1 MQLFTNGYRHIQ
13 RYRQI
18 INVISKHGLGHLL
31 DFIGLKNPLR
41 FPGRQQKTNAY
52 LSTAVRIRMVIEEL
66 GPAFIKLGQ
75 LLSIRPDL
83 LPPNYL
89 VQLEKLQEQVTPV
102 SFDKIKEII
111 ESELQQ
117 PLSAVFAE
125 LEPDPI
131 AAASIGQV
139 HAGRLLTG
147 ETVVVKVQRPG
158 VKKIVTTDLEI
169 LGDIA
174 RFLESRTEWGRSYN
188 IVGLVDEFSR
198 TIRDELDYTVE
209 AGNADRF
216 AKNFQND
223 PTVRFPKVFWRYSTR
238 QMLVLET
245 VAGIKI
251 NDLAGSEELA
261 VNKSI
266 AAKNLVNAILKQLL
280 IDGFFHADPHPGNI
294 LLAPNG
300 AIHFLDFGMVGRLD
314 NWMRERL
321 VFLMFNLIQEN
332 VANIVDILMEIGDI
346 KGDANR
352 KVLRHEIFYLFDKY
366 YHQPLNRIH
375 IGTALHELL
384 SLAWS
389 YRFKFPKELSLIARC
404 LFLLESTVSKLTPE
418 CSLLELSRPL
428 GSKLLREQLNWR
440 HLSKTGLTL
449 FQNWLF
455 FSLELPDRLK
465 SIFRSA
471 EKGELKLILEHQY
484 FDSFITRLNLLGNR
498 LSFSLII
505 AAIIIGSSLIAQ
517 QTQLALFGSFPIA
530 EAGFV
535 VAVLMG
541 VWLLISIIRS
551 GKI

>member
-41 FPGRQQKTNAY
+41 FPGRQKKTNAY

-139 HAGRLLTG
+139 HSGRLLTG
-147 ETVVVKVQRPG
+147 ERVVVKVQRPG

-188 IVGLVDEFSR
+188 IVGLVDELSR

-216 AKNFQND
+216 AENFQND
-223 PTVRFPKVFWRYSTR
+223 PSVRFPKVFWKYSTR

-245 VAGIKI
+245 VTGIKI
-251 NDLAGSEELA
+251 NDFAGSEELDA
-261 VNKSI
+261 NKRI

-300 AIHFLDFGMVGRLD
+300 AILFLDFGMVGRLD

-346 KGDANR
+346 RGDANR
-352 KVLRHEIFYLFDKY
+352 KILRHEIFYLFDKY

-418 CSLLELSRPL
+418 SSLLELSQPF
-428 GSKLLREQLNWR
+428 GSKLLREQLSWR

-455 FSLELPDRLK
+455 FSLELPERLNN
-465 SIFRSA
+465 IFRSA
-471 EKGELKLILEHQY
+471 EKGELKLILEHHN
-484 FDSFITRLNLLGNR
+484 FDSFITKMNLIGNR

-505 AAIIIGSSLIAQ
+505 AAIIIGSSLIAH
-517 QTQLALFGSFPIA
+517 QTQLTLFGTFPIA
-530 EAGFV
+530 EAGFI

>member
-31 DFIGLKNPLR
+31 DLIGLKNPLR
-41 FPGRQQKTNAY
+41 FPGRQKKAQAY
-52 LSTAVRIRMVIEEL
+52 MNTALRIRMVLEEL

-89 VQLEKLQEQVTPV
+89 LQLEKLQEQVTPV
-102 SFDKIKEII
+102 SFDKIKKII

-139 HAGRLLTG
+139 HSGRLLTG
-147 ETVVVKVQRPG
+147 ERVVVKVQRPG

-174 RFLESRTEWGRSYN
+174 RFLESRTEWARSYN
-188 IVGLVDEFSR
+188 IVGLVDELSR

-223 PTVRFPKVFWRYSTR
+223 PSVRFPKVFWRYSTR

-251 NDLAGSEELA
+251 NDLAGGEELE
-261 VNKSI
+261 VNKRI

-300 AIHFLDFGMVGRLD
+300 AILFLDFGMVGRLD

-346 KGDANR
+346 RGDTNR

-418 CSLLELSRPL
+418 WSLLELSRPL
-428 GSKLLREQLNWR
+428 GSKLLREQLSWR
-440 HLSKTGLTL
+440 HLSKTGLTQ
-449 FQNWLF
+449 FQNWLL
-455 FSLELPDRLK
+455 FSLELPERLK

-471 EKGELKLILEHQY
+471 EKGELKLILEHQNS
-484 FDSFITRLNLLGNR
+484 DSFITKMNLIGNR
-498 LSFSLII
+498 VSFSLII
-505 AAIIIGSSLIAQ
+505 AAIIIGSSLIAHR
-517 QTQLALFGSFPIA
+517 TQLALFGSFPIA
-530 EAGFV
+530 EAGFII
-535 VAVLMG
+535 AVLMG

>member
-31 DFIGLKNPLR
+31 DLIGLKNPLR
-41 FPGRQQKTNAY
+41 FPGRQKKAQAY
-52 LSTAVRIRMVIEEL
+52 LNIAFRIRMVLEEL

-89 VQLEKLQEQVTPV
+89 LELEKLQEQVTPV

-139 HAGRLLTG
+139 HSGRLLTG
-147 ETVVVKVQRPG
+147 ERVVVKVQRPG

-174 RFLESRTEWGRSYN
+174 RFLESRTEWARSYN
-188 IVGLVDEFSR
+188 IVGLVDELSR

-223 PTVRFPKVFWRYSTR
+223 PSVRFPKVFWRYSTR

-245 VAGIKI
+245 VTGIKI
-251 NDLAGSEELA
+251 NDLASGGELE
-261 VNKSI
+261 VNKRI
-266 AAKNLVNAILKQLL
+266 AAKNLVNVILKQLL

-300 AIHFLDFGMVGRLD
+300 IILFLDFGMVGRLD
-314 NWMRERL
+314 NWIRERL
-321 VFLMFNLIQEN
+321 VFLMFNLFQEN

-346 KGDANR
+346 RGDANR

-389 YRFKFPKELSLIARC
+389 YCFKFPKELSLIARC

-418 CSLLELSRPL
+418 WSLLEISRPL
-428 GSKLLREQLNWR
+428 GSKLLREQLSWR
-440 HLSKTGLTL
+440 HLSKTGLTQ

-455 FSLELPDRLK
+455 FSLELPERLK

-471 EKGELKLILEHQY
+471 EKGELKLILEHQNS
-484 FDSFITRLNLLGNR
+484 DSFITKMNLIGNR
-498 LSFSLII
+498 VSFSLII
-505 AAIIIGSSLIAQ
+505 AAIIIGSSLIAH

-530 EAGFV
+530 EAGFII
-535 VAVLMG
+535 AVLMG

>member
-174 RFLESRTEWGRSYN
+174 RFLESRTKWGRSYN

>member
-41 FPGRQQKTNAY
+41 FPGRQKKTNAY

-102 SFDKIKEII
+102 SFDKIKEVI

-139 HAGRLLTG
+139 HSGRLRTG
-147 ETVVVKVQRPG
+147 ERVVVKVQRPG

-188 IVGLVDEFSR
+188 IVGLVDELSR

-216 AKNFQND
+216 AENFQND
-223 PTVRFPKVFWRYSTR
+223 PSVRFPKVFWKYSTR

-245 VAGIKI
+245 VTGIKI
-251 NDLAGSEELA
+251 NDFAGSEELDA
-261 VNKSI
+261 NKRI

-300 AIHFLDFGMVGRLD
+300 AILFLDFGMVGRLD

-346 KGDANR
+346 RGDANR
-352 KVLRHEIFYLFDKY
+352 KILRHEIFYLFDKY

-418 CSLLELSRPL
+418 SSLLELSQPF
-428 GSKLLREQLNWR
+428 GSKLLREQLSWR

-455 FSLELPDRLK
+455 FSLELPERLNN
-465 SIFRSA
+465 IFRSA
-471 EKGELKLILEHQY
+471 EKGELKLILEHHN
-484 FDSFITRLNLLGNR
+484 FDSFITKMNLIGNR

-505 AAIIIGSSLIAQ
+505 AAIIIGSSLIAH
-517 QTQLALFGSFPIA
+517 QTQLTLFGTFPIA
-530 EAGFV
+530 EAGFI

>member
-31 DFIGLKNPLR
+31 DFIGLKSHLR
-41 FPGRQQKTNAY
+41 FRGRQIKSPAH
-52 LSTAVRIRMVIEEL
+52 LSTAHRIRMVLEEL

-89 VQLEKLQEQVTPV
+89 IHLQRLQEQVTPV
-102 SFDKIKEII
+102 SFDKVKEII

-125 LEPDPI
+125 IEPNPI

-139 HAGRLLTG
+139 HSGRLLTG
-147 ETVVVKVQRPG
+147 EAVVVKVQRPG

-188 IVGLVDEFSR
+188 IVGLIDEFSR

-223 PTVRFPKVFWRYSTR
+223 PSVRFPKVFWRYSTR
-238 QMLVLET
+238 QILVLET

-251 NDLAGSEELA
+251 NDLADGGELE
-261 VNKSI
+261 VNKRM

-300 AIHFLDFGMVGRLD
+300 AILFLDFGMVGRLD

-321 VFLMFNLIQEN
+321 VFLMLNLIGEN

-352 KVLRHEIFYLFDKY
+352 KVLQHEIFYLFDKY
-366 YHQPLNRIH
+366 YHRPLNRIH

-389 YRFKFPKELSLIARC
+389 YRFKFPKELYLIARC

-428 GSKLLREQLNWR
+428 GAKLLREQLSWR
-440 HLSKTGLTL
+440 HLSKTSLTL
-449 FQNWLF
+449 FQNWLL

-465 SIFRSA
+465 NFLRSA

-484 FDSFITRLNLLGNR
+484 FDSFITKLNLIGNR

>member
-41 FPGRQQKTNAY
+41 FPGRQKKVNAY
-52 LSTAVRIRMVIEEL
+52 RSTALRVKMVLEEL

-89 VQLEKLQEQVTPV
+89 IELEKLQEQVAPV
-102 SFDKIKEII
+102 GFNKIKEII

-125 LEPDPI
+125 IDPNPM

-139 HAGRLLTG
+139 HSGRLLTG
-147 ETVVVKVQRPG
+147 EAVVVKVQRPE
-158 VKKIVTTDLEI
+158 VKKIVGTDLEI

-174 RFLESRTEWGRSYN
+174 RFLESRTEWGRAYN
-188 IVGLVDEFSR
+188 VVGLVDEFSR
-198 TIRDELDYTVE
+198 TIRDELDYTIE
-209 AGNADRF
+209 AGNAERF
-216 AKNFQND
+216 AKNFQTD
-223 PTVRFPKVFWRYSTR
+223 PTVKFPKVFWKYSTR
-238 QMLVLET
+238 QMLVLEA

-251 NDLAGSEELA
+251 NDGVSGIESEANKALAS
-261 VNKSI
+261 
-266 AAKNLVNAILKQLL
+266 KNLVNAILNQLL

-294 LLAPNG
+294 VLAPNG
-300 AIHFLDFGMVGRLD
+300 VILFLDFGMVGRLN

-321 VFLMFNLIQEN
+321 VFLMLNLIQEN
-332 VANIVDILMEIGDI
+332 ITNIVDILMEIGDI
-346 KGDANR
+346 KGTANR
-352 KVLRHEIFYLFDKY
+352 KALRHEIFYLFDKY
-366 YHQPLNRIH
+366 YHRPLNQIH
-375 IGTALHELL
+375 IGTVLRELL
-384 SLAWS
+384 GLAWG

-418 CSLLELSRPL
+418 CSLLELSGPF
-428 GSKLLREQLNWR
+428 GSKLLREQLSWP
-440 HLSKTGLTL
+440 HLSKKGLNF
-449 FQNWLF
+449 FQDWFF

-471 EKGELKLILEHQY
+471 ENGELKFNLEHQN
-484 FDSFITRLNLLGNR
+484 FDIFITKMNLIGNR

-505 AAIIIGSSLIAQ
+505 AAIIVGSSLIAQ
-517 QTQLALFGSFPIA
+517 QTQLTLFGSFPIA
-530 EAGFV
+530 EAGFI

-541 VWLLISIIRS
+541 VWLLVSIIRS

>member
-41 FPGRQQKTNAY
+41 FPGRQKKTNAY

>member
-1 MQLFTNGYRHIQ
+1 MQIFTNSYRHIQ

-31 DFIGLKNPLR
+31 DYIGLKNPFH
-41 FPGRQQKTNAY
+41 FPGHQKKLNAY
-52 LSTAVRIRMVIEEL
+52 RSTALRVKMVLEEL
-66 GPAFIKLGQ
+66 GPTFIKLGQ
-75 LLSIRPDL
+75 ILSTRPDL
-83 LPPNYL
+83 LPPSYL
-89 VQLEKLQEQVTPV
+89 SQLEKLQERVTPV
-102 SFDKIKEII
+102 DFEQIKMII
-111 ESELQQ
+111 ESELDQ
-117 PLSAVFAE
+117 PISAVFPE
-125 LEPDPI
+125 IDPQPV

-139 HAGRLLTG
+139 HSAKLRTG
-147 ETVVVKVQRPG
+147 ETVVIKVQRPG
-158 VKKIVTTDLEI
+158 VKKTIVIDLEI
-169 LGDIA
+169 LRDIA
-174 RFLESRTEWGRSYN
+174 QFLQSRTEWGRTYN
-188 IVGLVDEFSR
+188 ILGLVDEFSR
-198 TIRDELDYTVE
+198 TIRDELDYTIE

-223 PTVRFPKVFWRYSTR
+223 PTVRFPKVFWEYSTN
-238 QMLVLET
+238 QILVLEAVSGHKVNDVVT
-245 VAGIKI
+245 NGGFQAQRGI
-251 NDLAGSEELA
+251 
-261 VNKSI
+261 I
-266 AAKNLVNAILKQLL
+266 AQNLVNAIIKQLL
-280 IDGFFHADPHPGNI
+280 NDGFFHADPHPGNI
-294 LLAPNG
+294 LIAPTG
-300 AIHFLDFGMVGRLD
+300 TIFFLDFGMVGRLD

-321 VFLMFNLIQEN
+321 AFLMLNLLQEN
-332 VANIVDILMEIGDI
+332 VTNVVDILIEIGDI

-389 YRFKFPKELSLIARC
+389 YHFKFPKELSLIARC
-404 LFLLESTVSKLTPE
+404 LFLLESTVSKLAPE
-418 CSLLELSRPL
+418 CSLLELSRSL
-428 GSKLLREQLNWR
+428 GSKLLREQLSWR

-465 SIFRSA
+465 SIFRST